1 MKQNLINLA
10 EVKSLGSETSTGH
23 AVLPALMSIAHKFGL
38 NGSQEAIRIALDWGE
53 SSGAQLGLR
62 DISERLGLDLH
73 PISPAPLKLDNLH
86 PPVLVV
92 TQSDNV
98 FVIDA
103 ITKDGIATFR
113 RFEGDQFHRNEK
125 STAELFD
132 AKCRA
137 FLVRPRRSLSDARID
152 AYIAPVSDNWLRK
165 TLFPSIAPYWSVIAA
180 SLITNILALSGIIF
194 SMQVYDRVIPAQSYP
209 TLAVLFSG
217 VLLALFFEYF
227 LKQSRLVLLDVLGR
241 KAGLRLSE
249 IVFGR
254 ALRVR
259 NDHRPKSTGS
269 FIAQIRDIDTM
280 RQAMTSTTVGILM
293 DIPFFLLFTAIFW
306 WIAGPLVLIPVGALI
321 AIVLPGLIAQPK
333 LRKVAQSAQRE
344 AALRNAVLVETIQ
357 GLEDIKSM
365 QAEDRFENIWRQTS
379 STTATAQSSER
390 RVVGALTSWTQII
403 QQSVYA
409 VTVAVGAP
417 MVMAGDITTG
427 TLVGASI
434 LGSRMIAPMSQVSVV
449 LSRLQ
454 QARSGAQGLDKIMKM
469 PIDHPEEAARVS
481 CARIAGSYVFE
492 DATFKHS
499 AELATALT
507 VKNLIISPGERIG
520 LVGRNGA
527 GKSTLL
533 QGLSGQLFPDS
544 GKLRVDSLAIDVID
558 PADFRRDVSY
568 LSQNARLFFGTLRDN
583 LMLGSPAASEKEL
596 LAALEMA
603 GGAAFLSRFENGW
616 DYQIMEGGNGLSG
629 GQKQSILLAR
639 LMLRR
644 PSVLLLDEPTSAMDD
659 TTEKGFIEQLE
670 KLSIGRTLIVA
681 THRHR
686 ILQLVSRLVVLDK
699 GKIILDGPRE
709 DILAK
714 MRTGSK

>member
-92 TQSDNV
+92 TQSDSV

-125 STAELFD
+125 LTAELFD
-132 AKCRA
+132 AECRA

-492 DATFKHS
+492 DATYKHS

-507 VKNLIISPGERIG
+507 VKNLIISPGERI
-520 LVGRNGA
+520 
-527 GKSTLL
+527 
-533 QGLSGQLFPDS
+533 
-544 GKLRVDSLAIDVID
+544 
-558 PADFRRDVSY
+558 
-568 LSQNARLFFGTLRDN
+568 
-583 LMLGSPAASEKEL
+583 
-596 LAALEMA
+596 
-603 GGAAFLSRFENGW
+603 
-616 DYQIMEGGNGLSG
+616 
-629 GQKQSILLAR
+629 
-639 LMLRR
+639 
-644 PSVLLLDEPTSAMDD
+644 
-659 TTEKGFIEQLE
+659 
-670 KLSIGRTLIVA
+670 
-681 THRHR
+681 
-686 ILQLVSRLVVLDK
+686 
-699 GKIILDGPRE
+699 
-709 DILAK
+709 
-714 MRTGSK
+714 